1 MTSLYVDRRG
11 VTLKADGEALVFYE
25 NGERIGTVPLAPL
38 SRVFMRGDVTL
49 SSALLGKLGERGI
62 GVVVLSG
69 RKAVPT
75 MLLGRPHND
84 AARRVAQYRLS
95 LDGDFCLRFSRAIV
109 EAKLRAHAAFL
120 AERRDSEPQSR
131 YLLTLSLRRLATSIA
146 AVDEQP
152 SIGSLRGLEGA
163 GAAAYFEGFADLL
176 PERLKFSGRNRR
188 PPRDPVNAMLSLG
201 YTLLH
206 AEAVLALYGSGLDP
220 FVGFYHALDFG
231 RESLACDLVE
241 PLRVEVDRHTLM
253 LFRSEKLRAEDFS
266 TTESG
271 CLLGKAGRARF
282 YGEWEEVAAR
292 LRKLLAES
300 VSDVAS
306 AIVQAGAVEAPCSP
320 PIGDP
325 AADAA
330 AADEE
335 ADEGAGD
342 GF

>member
-69 RKAVPT
+69 RKAMPT

-95 LDGDFCLRFSRAIV
+95 LDETSACVFARHRRGQAARARRT
-109 EAKLRAHAAFL
+109 ARRAPRQRAAVAL
-120 AERRDSEPQSR
+120 PAD
-131 YLLTLSLRRLATSIA
+131 LCLRRLATSIA
-146 AVDEQP
+146 AVDEQA
-152 SIGSLRGLEGA
+152 SIASLRGLEGA

-176 PERLKFSGRNRR
+176 PARLKFSGRNRR
-188 PPRDPVNAMLSLG
+188 PPRDPVNALLSLG

-206 AEAVLALYGSGLDP
+206 AEAVLALYGAGLDP
-220 FVGFYHALDFG
+220 FIGFYHALDFG

-241 PLRVEVDRHTLM
+241 PLRVEVDQHALM
-253 LFRSEKLRAEDFS
+253 LFRSEKLRPEDFS

-282 YGEWEEVAAR
+282 YAEWEPLAAR

-300 VSDVAS
+300 VADVAGAIS
-306 AIVQAGAVEAPCSP
+306 AAGAVDAPCSP
-320 PIGDP
+320 
-325 AADAA
+325 AATTRPTDAEV
-330 AADEE
+330 D
-335 ADEGAGD
+335 DD
-342 GF
+342 DF